1 MVVPLPR
8 RLLTLSFELST
19 ANFAAALAGNTCG
32 HRSQLSM
39 WPRRIQPQRCAK
51 ARAADPTDQ
60 VVLGGGTAPPAAVG
74 VPATAAGVRDHSS
87 ESSPLTTNPLTA
99 RRSPDRH
106 GAGPRCPS
114 RPPASCR
121 PCDAVC

>member
-39 WPRRIQPQRCAK
+39 WPRRIQPQRCANT
-51 ARAADPTDQ
+51 RAADPTDQ
-60 VVLGGGTAPPAAVG
+60 VVLGGGTAPATDG
-74 VPATAAGVRDHSS
+74 IPATAAGVRDHSS
-87 ESSPLTTNPLTA
+87 ESSPLTTNALTA
-99 RRSPDRH
+99 RRSPDQH
-106 GAGPRCPS
+106 GAR
-114 RPPASCR
+114 
-121 PCDAVC
+121 